1 MSISQGEKKIISIL
15 RAAGIN
21 FVREKSFKEAVRVKN
36 CRFDFF
42 LPQKNIL
49 LECDGAQHFIFNPR
63 FFKNQSEFLKSK
75 ERDRMKNSAALA
87 MGIPLYRIPY
97 WEIDNLKNFEDL
109 LKPEYLV
116 RSKFHNDEAWRAHQN
131 RR

>member
-1 MSISQGEKKIISIL
+1 MNISQGEKKIISIL
-15 RAAGIN
+15 RAAGVD

-63 FFKNQSEFLKSK
+63 FFKNQSEFLKSQ

-97 WEIDNLKNFEDL
+97 WDLEKLKNFEDL
-109 LKPEYLV
+109 IKPEYLV
-116 RSKFHNDEAWRAHQN
+116 RSKFHNDEAWRAHQS
-131 RR
+131 R